1 MPIRDWSPAFGLRLW
16 ASVALALLLAF
27 WLQMDNPFW
36 AGTSAGIV
44 CQPSLGASLRKAN
57 FRLVGT
63 VIGAVV
69 VVLLMAAFPQS
80 RAGFLLALA
89 AWCGLCGFGATVLTN
104 FASYGAALA
113 GYTAV
118 IVAAD
123 AVGHPNHTFMLAIA
137 RGSEICLGIVCA
149 GVVLLLSG
157 RGRAREQAATAIAT
171 IARETGL
178 GLRASILAAGAGG
191 GRPADS
197 SPARRELIARAS
209 ALSGLLDETVGESP
223 DLRVRSRTLQAAVD
237 GLFVALSGWR
247 MVATHLETAAP
258 AKAAEDA
265 APVVAALPAGP
276 AIVMTAR
283 DRPAETRD
291 RCRAVGRM
299 LVAVA
304 VDTPAQEL
312 VAAGTAEALFG
323 LERALNGV
331 AMLVEPERARDAS
344 GASALRTPD
353 LLPALLNGLRAFFIV
368 LVIALIWIVTA
379 WPDGPAALTFGAIVV
394 LLLSPRGDSAIS
406 NTLGFLAGTLATAG
420 LAALVDFALLP
431 NREGFVQLALIMAAV
446 LVPLGAISAG
456 SWHKAFFTAAVTNF
470 TPLLQPANLPT
481 YDTVAFYN
489 TTLAIGV
496 GVGIGVLVMALLPQL
511 SPERRAE
518 RLRLLTLRDL
528 RRLATRRR
536 PPAQRVWEGLMYGRI
551 AALPT
556 GSSPLVHAQLV
567 AALFVGEAV
576 LRLRSWMARAGGAS
590 VPGLLPALS
599 EGRMDDALRVLDA
612 ADAAF
617 ASSEGPPGQQM
628 RARAGLIALRE
639 ALVRHAAYFGG

>member
-1 MPIRDWSPAFGLRLW
+1 VS
-16 ASVALALLLAF
+16 LALLLAF

-63 VIGAVV
+63 VIGAVL

-89 AWCGLCGFGATVLTN
+89 IWCGLCGFGATVLTN

-123 AVGHPNHTFMLAIA
+123 AVGHPNHAFMLAIA
-137 RGSEICLGIVCA
+137 RASEICLGIVCA

-157 RGRAREQAATAIAT
+157 RGRARERAATAIAT

-178 GLRASILAAGAGG
+178 GLRASILGAGG
-191 GRPADS
+191 QRVDS
-197 SPARRELIARAS
+197 SPARRALIARAS
-209 ALSGLLDETVGESP
+209 ALSELLDETVGESP

-247 MVATHLETAAP
+247 MVATHLETVTP
-258 AKAAEDA
+258 AQATEDA

-291 RCRAVGRM
+291 RCRAAGTT
-299 LVAVA
+299 LVALPVE
-304 VDTPAQEL
+304 TPAQEL

-331 AMLVEPERARDAS
+331 AMLVEPERARDAPGS
-344 GASALRTPD
+344 TALRTPD
-353 LLPALLNGLRAFFIV
+353 LLPALLNGLRAFLIV
-368 LVIALIWIVTA
+368 LLIALIWIVTA
-379 WPDGPAALTFGAIVV
+379 WPDGPSALTFGAIVV

-420 LAALVDFALLP
+420 LAALVDFAVLP
-431 NREGFVQLALIMAAV
+431 NREGFVQLALIMAVV

-456 SWHKAFFTAAVTNF
+456 SWHKPFFTAAVTNF
-470 TPLLQPANLPT
+470 TPLLQPANLPA

-528 RRLATRRR
+528 RRLATLRR
-536 PPAQRVWEGLMYGRI
+536 PPAQGAWEGLMYGRI
-551 AALPT
+551 AALPE
-556 GSSPLVHAQLV
+556 GSSALAHAQLV

-576 LRLRSWMARAGGAS
+576 LRLRNWMARAGGAS
-590 VPGLLPALS
+590 VPGLLPALA
-599 EGRMDDALRVLDA
+599 EGRMDDALRALDK

-617 ASSEGPPGQQM
+617 AASAGPHGQAM

-639 ALVRHAAYFGG
+639 ALVRHAAYFAEEGVLF